1 MMKHEQLIHSF
12 TRRNFL
18 RWILGLSI
26 LPFLPLYVPEIGAS
40 PHSSLKG
47 NRCSIGKFFNGE
59 ELNYEIGFW
68 LFPRAAVGK
77 LSFREM
83 EQKGYYLSTLQ
94 GETLGILGFV
104 SRYRVDTYRAVM
116 IEAENGSR
124 LRPLRF
130 EEDIKI
136 GDRIRKRTYLFDY
149 QRMKMIRLRQRKDG
163 TLERKEEEIP
173 QGRIYDDFLTASYN
187 FRYGVYGEIERGRNY
202 TIPTFPKKGQFHYE
216 VKVGSKEEEEKKR
229 GSKREKGEKE
239 YYVKL
244 YLDPEITHSKEG
256 LIEGWLSK
264 ELIPVEGNIPDV
276 ILFGDVRG
284 RLVESKIPPRI
295 P

>member
-1 MMKHEQLIHSF
+1 MRDEQIIHSF

-18 RWILGLSI
+18 RWILGLSV
-26 LPFLPLYVPEIGAS
+26 LPFFPLYVPEIGAN
-40 PHSSLKG
+40 PHSPLKG

-83 EQKGYYLSTLQ
+83 EQKKQYLSILQ

-116 IEAENGSR
+116 VEVENGTR

-136 GDRIRKRTYLFDY
+136 GDRVRKRTYLFDY
-149 QRMKMIRLRQRKDG
+149 QRMKMILLRQRRDG
-163 TLERKEEEIP
+163 TTEKKEEEIP
-173 QGRIYDDFLTASYN
+173 QGRTYDDFLTASYN

-202 TIPTFPKKGQFHYE
+202 MIPTFPRKGQFHYE

-229 GSKREKGEKE
+229 GSKREKGERE

-244 YLDPEITHSKEG
+244 YLDPEITHSREG

-264 ELIPVEGNIPDV
+264 ELIPVEGKIPDV
-276 ILFGDVRG
+276 ILFGDVKG
-284 RLVESKIPPRI
+284 RLIESKIPPRTL
-295 P
+295 

>member
-1 MMKHEQLIHSF
+1 MKDEQLIHSF

-18 RWILGLSI
+18 RWILGLSG
-26 LPFLPLYVPEIGAS
+26 LPFLPLYVPEIGAHPNS
-40 PHSSLKG
+40 PLKG

-68 LFPRAAVGK
+68 LFPRAAIGR

-83 EQKGYYLSTLQ
+83 EQKRQYLSTLQ
-94 GETLGILGFV
+94 GETLGVLGFV

-116 IEAENGSR
+116 VEVENGSR

-136 GDRIRKRTYLFDY
+136 GDRVRKRTYLFDY

-163 TLERKEEEIP
+163 SMEKKEEEIP

-216 VKVGSKEEEEKKR
+216 VKVGTKEEEEKKR
-229 GSKREKGEKE
+229 GSKREKEERE

-244 YLDPEITHSKEG
+244 YLDPEITHSREG

-264 ELIPVEGNIPDV
+264 ELIPVEGKIPDV
-276 ILFGDVRG
+276 ILFGDVKG

-295 P
+295 L